1 MINQDLPELSG
12 NADATDPSP
21 AQPNPRWL
29 IHSLLAAAQD
39 GIYFKDLNS
48 RFTKMSPEHAKKKFG
63 LDDPE
68 AVVGKTDFDFFDEIH
83 ARKAFDDEQRI
94 IATGEPLK
102 NIEEMETWPDGT
114 VTWCSTTKVAMHD
127 DAGAVVGIVGISR
140 DITERKLQERH
151 LNQVTR
157 IYAAMSRMY
166 QMILRARTREEL
178 FNGVCRSLVESAH
191 FDMAWVGL
199 AGPRD
204 SQVTP
209 AATFGDIYD
218 YLRRVPILCKK
229 TPEGC
234 GPVGTAIYENATQV
248 DNHFQK
254 NPSSAAWHT
263 EAMRSGWLS
272 CCSVPIRIG
281 EKVAGALSIYSKA
294 PGYFGDKEVILLER
308 ASADI
313 SSALEMIDALDA
325 LRH

>member
-1 MINQDLPELSG
+1 MNTTNLPENSG
-12 NADATDPSP
+12 RANGIDRST
-21 AQPNPRWL
+21 AQPDSKWL
-29 IHSLLAAAQD
+29 IRSLLATAED
-39 GIYFKDLNS
+39 GIYFKDRKS

-63 LDDPE
+63 LNDPE

-94 IATGEPLK
+94 IATGVPLK

-114 VTWCSTTKVAMHD
+114 VTWCSTTKVAMCD
-127 DAGAVVGIVGISR
+127 DEGAVVGIVGISR

-166 QMILRARTREEL
+166 QAILRARTREQL
-178 FNGVCRSLVESAH
+178 FSGVCRSLVESAH

-199 AGPRD
+199 AGPQD
-204 SQVTP
+204 PQIMP
-209 AATFGDIYD
+209 AAKFGDESG
-218 YLRRVPILCKK
+218 YLLRVQFPRNNG
-229 TPEGC
+229 TEGC
-234 GPVGTAIYENATQV
+234 GPVGAAVCEGTTQV

-254 NPSSAAWHT
+254 NLSIEPWHA
-263 EAMRSGWLS
+263 EAMKSGWQS
-272 CCSVPIRIG
+272 CCCVPVRIR
-281 EKVAGALSIYSKA
+281 EQVAGALSIYSKT

-313 SSALEMIDALDA
+313 SSALEMIDALAA
-325 LRH
+325 LQN